1 MNGSGNGMS
10 VSGGGSGSGV
20 SVVGATGSAGGRISK
35 KWGHT
40 VCREGSYCMS

>member
-20 SVVGATGSAGGRISK
+20 SVVGATGSAGGR
-35 KWGHT
+35 
-40 VCREGSYCMS
+40 MS